1 MKKLVKKIH
10 KSTLELSK
18 VVATK
23 EFGDLT
29 EDDVDSLAECINI
42 LEDLYEV
49 LYDNVY
55 DDSKYDDS
63 K

>member
-1 MKKLVKKIH
+1 MKKLIKKIH

-29 EDDVDSLAECINI
+29 EDDVDNLAECINI

-49 LYDNVY
+49 LYDSVY
-55 DDSKYDDS
+55 DDSE
-63 K
+63 

>member
-29 EDDVDSLAECINI
+29 EDDVDSLAECINV

-55 DDSKYDDS
+55 DDSK
-63 K
+63 